1 MSTLG
6 NTVAWSHRGGYWK
19 TRYSFASYCY
29 AFLDRIFFSFGVTF
43 GNQPIWRHDD
53 DAVPRTS
60 FYGDIGGSA
69 IAVSFKEYASS
80 NKIYKAF
87 SLESTNNVN
96 GLSVLTVNNSTV
108 ADQTQNLTATV
119 LEERGGIMYGDV
131 GIDQRLTGANVK
143 IVGRVLDSVQF
154 GPTLVLTMQ
163 FVDGGQSYNQSAN
176 ANTKYFF
183 ANEQIG
189 PDGQT
194 TVTYFQ
200 LNLANQIAI
209 PDTYAALENNLFQSA
224 APIVDGV
231 AVEAFGPDTV
241 VLTANGEY
249 QDPGVGDTYL
259 YSVSPGEEN
268 GEAARG
274 QTVDA
279 VITLGNNEY
288 ELYALNLEYE
298 ETNYDHRDERF
309 ARRGQTGTQ
318 RTTQGQQR
326 QRRRR

>member
-1 MSTLG
+1 MSSLG

-43 GNQPIWRHDD
+43 SNQPIWRHDSD
-53 DAVPRTS
+53 VVPYTS
-60 FYGDIGGSA
+60 FYGTVDGSA
-69 IAVSFKEYASS
+69 IALSFKENVSS
-80 NKIYKAF
+80 NKIYKSF

-96 GLSVLTVNNSTV
+96 GLSILTVNNSTV

-143 IVGRVLDSVQF
+143 MVGRVRGATPL
-154 GPTLVLTMQ
+154 GEALVLDID
-163 FVDGGQSYNQSAN
+163 FVDGGQSYNISAN
-176 ANTKYFF
+176 NNTKFF
-183 ANEQIG
+183 FGNQAIG
-189 PDGQT
+189 ADVDT

-200 LNLANQIAI
+200 VNIGATIDLPA
-209 PDTYAALENNLFQSA
+209 THAALPNTLSA
-224 APIVDGV
+224 GTLLVDDIPVDLVGTN
-231 AVEAFGPDTV
+231 TV
-241 VLTANGEY
+241 VLASVNNFELPET
-249 QDPGVGDTYL
+249 GDTYL

-274 QTVDA
+274 QSVDA
-279 VITLGNNEY
+279 VITLGSNPY
-288 ELYALNLEYE
+288 ELYAVNLEYE

-309 ARRGQTGTQ
+309 ARRGLTGRQ

>member
-1 MSTLG
+1 MSSLG

-43 GNQPIWRHDD
+43 GNQPIWRHDS
-53 DAVPRTS
+53 DAVPYTS
-60 FYGDIGGSA
+60 FYGNVDGSA
-69 IAVSFKEYASS
+69 IALSFKENVSS

-96 GLSVLTVNNSTV
+96 GLSILTVNNSTV

-143 IVGRVLDSVQF
+143 MVGRVRGATPLD
-154 GPTLVLTMQ
+154 GALVLDID
-163 FVDGGQSYNQSAN
+163 FVDGGQSYNLSAN
-176 ANTKYFF
+176 NNTKFF
-183 ANEQIG
+183 FGTQAIDA
-189 PDGQT
+189 DGET

-200 LNLANQIAI
+200 VNITTPIDLPA
-209 PDTYAALENNLFQSA
+209 THAALPNTLLA
-224 APIVDGV
+224 GTLLVDDIPVDLVGTN
-231 AVEAFGPDTV
+231 TV
-241 VLTANGEY
+241 VLAPVAGFELPET
-249 QDPGVGDTYL
+249 GDTYL

-274 QTVDA
+274 QSVDA
-279 VITLGNNEY
+279 VITLGSNPY
-288 ELYALNLEYE
+288 ELYAVNLEYE

-309 ARRGQTGTQ
+309 ARRGLTGRQ

>member
-1 MSTLG
+1 MGSLG

-43 GNQPIWRHDD
+43 GNQPIWRHDS
-53 DAVPRTS
+53 DAVPYTS
-60 FYGDIGGSA
+60 FYGTVDGSA
-69 IAVSFKEYASS
+69 IALSFKENVSS

-96 GLSVLTVNNSTV
+96 GLSILTVNNSTV

-143 IVGRVLDSVQF
+143 MVGRVTGLAAI
-154 GPTLVLTMQ
+154 GGTLVLDVD
-163 FVDGGQSYNQSAN
+163 FVDGGQSYNISAN
-176 ANTKYFF
+176 DNTRFF
-183 ANEQIG
+183 FGNQVIG
-189 PDGQT
+189 SDGET

-200 LNLANQIAI
+200 SNITLPIDLPN
-209 PDTYAALENNLFQSA
+209 TYAALPNILS
-224 APIVDGV
+224 PGTLTTDDGV
-231 AVEAFGPDTV
+231 VVETVGTNTV
-241 VLTANGEY
+241 VLTVTG
-249 QDPGVGDTYL
+249 GVALPDTGDTYL

-274 QTVDA
+274 QSVDA
-279 VITLGNNEY
+279 VITLGSNPY
-288 ELYALNLEYE
+288 ELYAVNLEYE
-298 ETNYDHRDERF
+298 ETDYDHRDERF
-309 ARRGQTGTQ
+309 TRRSQSGTQ
-318 RTTQGQQR
+318 RNRQGRQR

>member
-1 MSTLG
+1 MSSLG

-43 GNQPIWRHDD
+43 GNQPIWRHDS
-53 DAVPRTS
+53 DAVPYTS
-60 FYGDIGGSA
+60 FYGNVDGSA
-69 IAVSFKEYASS
+69 IALSFKENVSS

-96 GLSVLTVNNSTV
+96 GLSILTVNNSTV

-143 IVGRVLDSVQF
+143 MVGRVRGATPLD
-154 GPTLVLTMQ
+154 GALVLDID
-163 FVDGGQSYNQSAN
+163 FVDGGQSYNLSAN
-176 ANTKYFF
+176 NNTKFF
-183 ANEQIG
+183 FGTQAIDA
-189 PDGQT
+189 DGET

-200 LNLANQIAI
+200 VNITTPIDLPA
-209 PDTYAALENNLFQSA
+209 THAALPNTLLA
-224 APIVDGV
+224 GTLLVDDIPVDLVGTN
-231 AVEAFGPDTV
+231 TV
-241 VLTANGEY
+241 VLAPVAGFELPET
-249 QDPGVGDTYL
+249 GDTYL

-274 QTVDA
+274 QSVDA
-279 VITLGNNEY
+279 VITLGSNPY
-288 ELYALNLEYE
+288 ELYAVNLEYE

-309 ARRGQTGTQ
+309 ARRGQTGRQ